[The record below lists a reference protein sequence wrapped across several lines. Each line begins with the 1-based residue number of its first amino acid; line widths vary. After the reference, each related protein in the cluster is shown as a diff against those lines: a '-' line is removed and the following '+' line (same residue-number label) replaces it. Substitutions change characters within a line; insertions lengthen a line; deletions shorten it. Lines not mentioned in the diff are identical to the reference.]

1 MNLTTKQRIYIIKKL
16 ADAITTN
23 MDDSS
28 GFLFLK
34 EYIKEKELFY
44 TKDDNGEIYHIQFV
58 YNDILWV
65 VQSSNNATIFKMYKD
80 LFPEEAKK
88 EFSEKK
94 PPYRL
99 PTDNLVLFFSH
110 SYKDVELVTSVKN
123 ILEKNDWIEC
133 FVAHKDIEL
142 SKKWEQEIKKYLSA
156 CHCFVAFIS
165 KDFKSSN
172 YCDQE
177 VGFAIQ
183 RDIPICS
190 FTLDNTSIYG
200 FIKHLQAKPCKNPEG
215 LANQIEKYILDKQGP
230 LYQIAQPKLR
240 GVIEALKNNFLNSSN
255 TVMAESIFN
264 QLMGFKSGQ
273 IENDIINEIQ
283 NNWIKT
289 HKIKEVKGIE
299 QKMEQFFKK
308 HQKVISKAKALES
321 PKDAKDSHQKVGDNA
336 QDFAQEAPLEEAE
349 LSNTTINL
357 RKILEKKEEPK
368 PKPRPAT
375 ELPF

>member
-1 MNLTTKQRIYIIKKL
+1 MMNLTTKQRIYIIKKL
-16 ADAITTN
+16 ANAIDE
-23 MDDSS
+23 MDQSD
-28 GFLFLK
+28 GFLFLE
-34 EYIKEKELFY
+34 EYIKDFSKYIVNEH
-44 TKDDNGEIYHIQFV
+44 GEEYLSMPFNYDSILNCIQRRS
-58 YNDILWV
+58 D
-65 VQSSNNATIFKMYKD
+65 NATIYEMYKD

-99 PTDNLVLFFSH
+99 PTDKLVLFFSH

-123 ILEKNDWIEC
+123 ILEKTDWIEC

-142 SKKWEQEIKKYLSA
+142 SKKWEQEIKKYLSG

-165 KDFKSSN
+165 KDFKSSD

-200 FIKHLQAKPCKNPEG
+200 FIKHFQAKPCKNPEG

-230 LYQIAQPKLR
+230 LYQIAQPKLQK
-240 GVIEALKNNFLNSSN
+240 VIEVLKNNFLNSSN
-255 TVMAESIFN
+255 TVMAESVCD
-264 QLMGFKSGQ
+264 QLMSFKPGQ
-273 IENDIINEIQ
+273 IESDIINEIQ
-283 NNWIKT
+283 NNWIKN

-299 QKMEQFFKK
+299 QKMEQLFKK
-308 HQKVISKAKALES
+308 HPKVVSKAKTLEN
-321 PKDAKDSHQKVGDNA
+321 PNDAKDPHQKLVGDNA
-336 QDFAQEAPLEEAE
+336 QDFAQEVPLEEAE
-349 LSNTTINL
+349 LSNTTISL
-357 RKILEKKEEPK
+357 RKILEKKES
-368 PKPRPAT
+368 T
-375 ELPF
+375 VDSLPPL